1 MAKNEAISA
10 QDSAL
15 YVKKGTAPTTPNDPA
30 GYTEVDG
37 LTGFPFGRGQAN
49 TLDATNL
56 KSKQVENIAGLAG
69 GQTVQVAGHRW
80 PVGKSAGQEILRD
93 ADQDEDLHFLMV
105 LPTGDAA
112 TFVGKVAG
120 FNVTPGTN
128 AVLTFTADLLPRDF
142 TIVTLPTGP

>member
-1 MAKNEAISA
+1 MANNEAISA
-10 QDSAL
+10 QNSAL
-15 YVKKGTAPTTPNDPA
+15 YVKIGTAPTTPNDPA

-37 LTGFPFGRGQAN
+37 LTGFPFGPGQSN

-56 KSKQVENIAGLAG
+56 KSRQVENIAGLAG

-93 ADQDEDLHFLMV
+93 AKSDEDLHFLMV

-142 TIVTLPTGP
+142 ALVTLPTGP

>member
-1 MAKNEAISA
+1 M
-10 QDSAL
+10 
-15 YVKKGTAPTTPNDPA
+15 
-30 GYTEVDG
+30 DG